1 KRETREKRGCRGPGW
16 QESGHS
22 KRPHDSARSLP
33 VRNDGGGAMTMRR
46 IDEIVIGERHRRE
59 MGDIAPLAANIH
71 DIGLLQPIGIKPDGT
86 LIAGQLRLRAAQLLG
101 WAEIPVTV
109 MDLDAVVRGEYA
121 ENTFRKNFTL
131 SEAVA
136 IKRALEPIER
146 AAAKERQRQGGRLG
160 GKGSGKLPEASK
172 GNAADKVA
180 RVTGMARRT
189 LEKAEAIVDAAE
201 AEPEKFG
208 KLLED

>member
-1 KRETREKRGCRGPGW
+1 VVTAGRT
-16 QESGHS
+16 HV
-22 KRPHDSARSLP
+22 RPF
-33 VRNDGGGAMTMRR
+33 
-46 IDEIVIGERHRRE
+46 
-59 MGDIAPLAANIH
+59 IAPLAANIH
-71 DIGLLQPIGIKPDGT
+71 DIGLLHPIVIKPDGT

-109 MDLDAVVRGEYA
+109 MDLDAVVHGEYA

-160 GKGSGKLPEASK
+160 GKGSGKLPEAS
-172 GNAADKVA
+172 
-180 RVTGMARRT
+180 
-189 LEKAEAIVDAAE
+189 L
-201 AEPEKFG
+201 
-208 KLLED
+208 